1 MPLVGVIL
9 FPYKGV
15 LSYPCKGVILCPYH
29 TFPPQF
35 SPQLLDKEYEITP
48 IFCAGKKQ
56 TFPVLFPQSILVESV
71 SLVIPFR
78 VDDVV
83 TENDPTLEYPEGQ
96 VVNGMEEDTTEQG
109 KILVSDQVDGRLLWL
124 I

>member
-9 FPYKGV
+9 Y
-15 LSYPCKGVILCPYH
+15 PYH
-29 TFPPQF
+29 TFPPQIP
-35 SPQLLDKEYEITP
+35 SQLLDKEYEITS

-71 SLVIPFR
+71 SLLIPFR

-96 VVNGMEEDTTEQG
+96 VVYGIEEDTTEQAG
-109 KILVSDQVDGRLLWL
+109 RLVPDQV
-124 I
+124 